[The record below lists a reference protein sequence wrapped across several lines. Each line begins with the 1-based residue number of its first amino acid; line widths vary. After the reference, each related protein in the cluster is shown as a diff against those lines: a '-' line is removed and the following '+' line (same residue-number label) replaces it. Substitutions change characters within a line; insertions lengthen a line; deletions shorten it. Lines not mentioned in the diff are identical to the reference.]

1 MQIKTKTFEITP
13 KQLRNLLTF
22 DYYRRMKI
30 TFIILVVL
38 LVINIIFAVIQ
49 NRFDWWLIYLV
60 GLIAYFVSLPLLFQV
75 QKRSSA
81 LNFQNR
87 YCEIDEN
94 FFALFYEDGSI
105 IKLNYSHFFKVTKKA
120 DYYFLYMTK
129 AQFYY
134 LPVAA
139 FESEKDIHRF
149 DLFLQSKQL
158 IKLW

>member
-1 MQIKTKTFEITP
+1 MYIKTKSFQITP
-13 KQLRNLLTF
+13 KELGALLTV
-22 DYYRRMKI
+22 DYYRRMKFF
-30 TFIILVVL
+30 FILFAIL
-38 LVINIIFAVIQ
+38 LVINIVVSVLQ
-49 NRFDWWLIYLV
+49 NRFDWWLIYFV
-60 GLIAYFVSLPLLFQV
+60 GLGAYFVSLPLFFQPR
-75 QKRSSA
+75 KRNST

-94 FFALFYEDGSI
+94 FFAMFYEDGSI
-105 IKLNYSHFFKVTKKA
+105 VKLNYSHFMQVITKA

-129 AQFYY
+129 AQFHY

-158 IKLW
+158 IKIW

>member
-1 MQIKTKTFEITP
+1 MQIKTKIFQTTP
-13 KQLRNLLTF
+13 KELRYLLTI

-30 TFIILVVL
+30 TLIILLVVALISIVSSL
-38 LVINIIFAVIQ
+38 LQ
-49 NRFDWWLIYLV
+49 NFFDWWIIYFLA
-60 GLIAYFVSLPLLFQV
+60 LIAYFLALPLFFQV
-75 QKRSSA
+75 QKRTSA

-94 FFALFYEDGSI
+94 FFTIFYEDGSMV
-105 IKLNYSHFFKVTKKA
+105 KLNYAHFIQVMKKA

-139 FESEKDIHRF
+139 FKSEKDIHRF
-149 DLFLQSKQL
+149 ELFLQGKQL

>member
-1 MQIKTKTFEITP
+1 MHIKTKTFQITP
-13 KQLRNLLTF
+13 KELRSLLTV

-30 TFIILVVL
+30 TFILLAVL
-38 LVINIIFAVIQ
+38 LLINIIFSVLQ
-49 NRFDWWLIYLV
+49 NRFDWWLIYFVALM
-60 GLIAYFVSLPLLFQV
+60 AYFVSLPLFFQV
-75 QKRSSA
+75 QKRNST

-94 FFALFYEDGSI
+94 FFAVFYEDGSI
-105 IKLNYSHFFKVTKKA
+105 VKLNYSHFIQVTKKA

-129 AQFYY
+129 GQFHY